1 MTNDKIKTQISNNM
15 IFTPTYNKEYLGHY
29 ASERISDLI
38 SDTYRDKI
46 SIMSKYSD
54 DLVDRFSYCS
64 SYNSNKIS
72 EIDEYNPDSPRLDS
86 INPDYQQS
94 IIPNDI
100 YRRDKYMQF
109 IVDQN
114 TYLHNLKYQIEF
126 NKIIFN
132 FKL

>member
-1 MTNDKIKTQISNNM
+1 MTNDKIKTQIANNI
-15 IFTPTYNKEYLGHY
+15 IFTPSYNTEYLNQYGH
-29 ASERISDLI
+29 ERISDLI

-46 SIMSKYSD
+46 SIMSRYSD

-64 SYNSNKIS
+64 SFNSDKIS
-72 EIDEYNPDSPRLDS
+72 ETDEYNIHSPRLDS
-86 INPDYQQS
+86 INPDYQQP

>member
-1 MTNDKIKTQISNNM
+1 MTNDKIKTQIANNI
-15 IFTPTYNKEYLGHY
+15 IFTPSYNTEYLNQYWH
-29 ASERISDLI
+29 ERISYLI
-38 SDTYRDKI
+38 SDTYKDKI
-46 SIMSKYSD
+46 SIMSRYSD

-64 SYNSNKIS
+64 SFNSDKIS
-72 EIDEYNPDSPRLDS
+72 ETDEYDIDSPRLDS
-86 INPDYQQS
+86 INLDYQQP